1 MSNLLVSLRGR
12 ASPKGCYS
20 FLPSLFPGFFF
31 STMTWNLGETQC
43 FDAQLRRPAEFRGC
57 TERDEQTSWSVRS
70 PTFSLPCSQGQGR
83 HVEVISGLFY
93 FYLVKYCV
101 CFPKRSQNIFDQNY
115 CTQTNLFKKGSSTQ
129 IEYIKKKSTE
139 KCVKWSVNFS
149 KHAEQV
155 LCCFNYCHV
164 KVNKIINT
172 LSLKPL
178 QNWLG
183 WTRC

>member
-101 CFPKRSQNIFDQNY
+101 CFPKRSQNIFDKND
-115 CTQTNLFKKGSSTQ
+115 CTQTNLFNKGSSTQ
-129 IEYIKKKSTE
+129 IEYIKKNQQKNVSSGVSTFQSMPS
-139 KCVKWSVNFS
+139 KFCVVLITAMS
-149 KHAEQV
+149 K
-155 LCCFNYCHV
+155 LI
-164 KVNKIINT
+164 K
-172 LSLKPL
+172 
-178 QNWLG
+178 
-183 WTRC
+183 